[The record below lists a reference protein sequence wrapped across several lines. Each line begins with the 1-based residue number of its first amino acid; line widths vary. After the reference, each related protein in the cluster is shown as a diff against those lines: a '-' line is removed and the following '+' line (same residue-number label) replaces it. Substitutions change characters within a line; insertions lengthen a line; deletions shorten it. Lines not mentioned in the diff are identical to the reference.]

1 MSNKLILGR
10 YLPTGSFV
18 HQLDPR
24 VKLLGMFYLLIV
36 VFFANNWWSY
46 LILFALAMLGVWL
59 TKISLKVFI
68 RGLRPM
74 IFLILMTVILQLLFT
89 REGTVL
95 FELGPIA
102 LTTGGIVNAIFILFR
117 FIFIIFIS
125 TLLTLT
131 TAPLDMTN
139 GLESLAGPLKKV
151 LPVQE
156 MALMLAIALRFVP
169 TLMDEAEK
177 IMDAQRARG
186 VDFGEGSL
194 IQRVKS
200 FLPVLIPLFISAFDR
215 AYDLS
220 IAMEARGYRGDNNHR
235 TKYRLLHWTST
246 DTWTLVG
253 IVLIG
258 ALAVL
263 VRQW

>member
-1 MSNKLILGR
+1 MSSKLILGR
-10 YLPTGSFV
+10 YLPTGSII

-46 LILFALAMLGVWL
+46 LVLFTLAMAGVWL
-59 TKISLKVFI
+59 TQISLRVFI

-89 REGTVL
+89 HEGTVL
-95 FELGPIA
+95 FSFGPIA
-102 LTTGGIVNAIFILFR
+102 LTTGGIVNAFFILLR

-139 GLESLAGPLKKV
+139 GLETLAGPLKKV

-194 IQRVKS
+194 LQRVKS

-220 IAMEARGYRGDNNHR
+220 IAMEARGYRGDNEHR
-235 TKYRLLHWTST
+235 TKYRLLHWQMK
-246 DTWTLVG
+246 DTVALLGIVAVG
-253 IVLIG
+253 I
-258 ALAVL
+258 LAIL